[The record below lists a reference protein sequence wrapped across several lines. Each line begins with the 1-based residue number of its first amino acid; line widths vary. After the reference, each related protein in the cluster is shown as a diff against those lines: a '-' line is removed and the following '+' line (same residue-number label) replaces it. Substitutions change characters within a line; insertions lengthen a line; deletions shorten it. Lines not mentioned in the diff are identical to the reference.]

1 MVMILWSACYPLI
14 TVGIAYSPHLSF
26 AALRAVLA
34 GTALLVVALCRR
46 EPIPNSGALWG
57 WICLAGFGMTGLG
70 YFGMFHAAEF
80 VSPGLATVVSNTQ
93 PIIAA
98 VLAFALL
105 GDRLSARSRIGM
117 LIGFAGTAI
126 VAAPQFIGDDA
137 RSTGVG
143 IFYILIAVCGVAAG
157 NVAIKKL
164 ANRVDPAM
172 AMGLQL
178 LVGSLPLTVLA
189 LLTERPREIIWSPPF
204 VASLFILALPGT
216 ALAFWLWQTILRA
229 IPLSKANAFSFLVP
243 VFGVTIGV
251 LFFAEPLT
259 LPVLMGIGVATLG
272 VYLAARPETAGG

>member
-1 MVMILWSACYPLI
+1 
-14 TVGIAYSPHLSF
+14 
-26 AALRAVLA
+26 
-34 GTALLVVALCRR
+34 
-46 EPIPNSGALWG
+46 
-57 WICLAGFGMTGLG
+57 MTGLG